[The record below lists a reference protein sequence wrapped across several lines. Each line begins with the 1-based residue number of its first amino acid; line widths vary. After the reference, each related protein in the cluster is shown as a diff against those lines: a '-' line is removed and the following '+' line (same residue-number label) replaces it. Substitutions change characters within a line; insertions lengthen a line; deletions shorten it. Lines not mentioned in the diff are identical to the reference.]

1 MKSKSSKARFLF
13 TSSEQSADAYYL
25 TGVFIPD
32 PFLCGVI
39 RGRSFAVVNRLE
51 YRRVKE
57 QSKLDSVYF
66 LETLQIEASKLL
78 KIEVSEVGPA
88 ELIYYILSRYKISKS
103 IEIPDIFP
111 AIYYARLQVLGV
123 KITICKDL
131 FFPQRA
137 IKCDDEAQAI
147 RDGNAASA
155 AGIRAAEK
163 VLRMASIEGKLI
175 KYKGCTLTSDSLR
188 QVIDKACL
196 SKGAVA
202 NNTIVACGRQACD
215 PHQVGFG
222 PLRANELIII
232 DVFPRVRQTGYH
244 GDMTRTFLKGVANDA
259 QRSLVK
265 AVREAQL
272 AARER
277 IKAGVSGASV
287 HNAASRVFIE
297 RGFAT
302 ERRGDNYFG
311 FIHSTGHGL
320 GLDVHEYPSVSTSS
334 NRLRSGHVITVEPG
348 LYYPEIGACRIEDV
362 IRVTAKGGE
371 LLSSMHY
378 RWCFR

>member
-1 MKSKSSKARFLF
+1 MKSKSSEARFLY

-25 TGVFIPD
+25 TGVFVPD

-51 YRRVKE
+51 YRRVKK
-57 QSKLDSVYF
+57 QSKLDSVYL
-66 LETLQIEASKLL
+66 LETVQLEASKLL
-78 KIEVSEVGPA
+78 KIDVSTVGPA
-88 ELIYYILSRYKISKS
+88 ELIYYILRRYKLSKS
-103 IEIPDIFP
+103 LEVPASFP
-111 AIYYARLQVLGV
+111 AIYYARLQAMGV
-123 KITICKDL
+123 KIIIFEDP

-137 IKCDDEAQAI
+137 IKCDDEAFAI
-147 RDGNAASA
+147 RAGNAASA

-163 VLRMASIEGKLI
+163 VLRMASIEGKLL
-175 KYKGCTLTSDSLR
+175 KYKGRTLTSDLLR
-188 QVIDKACL
+188 QVIDEACL
-196 SKGAVA
+196 RKGAIA
-202 NNTIVACGRQACD
+202 NNTIVAGGLQACD
-215 PHQVGFG
+215 PHEVGFG

-232 DVFPRVRQTGYH
+232 DVFPRVRRTGYH

-259 QRSLVK
+259 QRALVN

-272 AARER
+272 AARKR
-277 IKAGVSGASV
+277 IKAGVSAASV
-287 HNAASRVFIE
+287 HKAATKVFTE
-297 RGFAT
+297 RGFVT

-320 GLDVHEYPSVSTSS
+320 GLDVHEYPPISASS
-334 NRLRSGHVITVEPG
+334 NRLRTGHVITVEPG

-362 IRVTAKGGE
+362 IRVTAEGGE

>member
-1 MKSKSSKARFLF
+1 MKSKSSEARFLY
-13 TSSEQSADAYYL
+13 TSSEQSADAFYL
-25 TGVFIPD
+25 TGVFVPD
-32 PFLCGVI
+32 PFLCGSI
-39 RGRSFAVVNRLE
+39 RGRSFAVINRLE
-51 YRRVKE
+51 YRRVKKH
-57 QSKLDSVYF
+57 SKLDSVYL
-66 LETLQIEASKLL
+66 LEILQLEASKLL
-78 KIEVSEVGPA
+78 KIDVSTVGPA
-88 ELIYYILSRYKISKS
+88 ELICYILKRYKISKS
-103 IEIPDIFP
+103 VEVPASFP
-111 AIYYARLQVLGV
+111 AIYYARLQAMGV
-123 KITICKDL
+123 RLVILEDP

-137 IKCDDEAQAI
+137 IKCDDEVLAI
-147 RDGNAASA
+147 RAGNAASA

-163 VLRMASIEGKLI
+163 VLRMASIEGKLL
-175 KYKGCTLTSDSLR
+175 KYKGRTLTSDSLR

-196 SKGAVA
+196 RKGAIA
-202 NNTIVACGRQACD
+202 SNTIVAGGLQACD
-215 PHQVGFG
+215 PHEVGFG

-244 GDMTRTFLKGVANDA
+244 GDMTRTFLKGLANDA
-259 QRSLVK
+259 QRALVI

-287 HNAASRVFIE
+287 HKAASKVFTE
-297 RGFAT
+297 HGFVT

-320 GLDVHEYPSVSTSS
+320 GLDVHEHPRISTSS

-362 IRVTAKGGE
+362 IRVTAEGGE

>member
-1 MKSKSSKARFLF
+1 MKSKSSEARFLY

-25 TGVFIPD
+25 TGVFVPD

-51 YRRVKE
+51 YRRVKKL
-57 QSKLDSVYF
+57 SNLDSVYL
-66 LETLQIEASKLL
+66 LETLQLEASKLL
-78 KIEVSEVGPA
+78 KIDVSAAGPA
-88 ELIYYILSRYKISKS
+88 ELIYYILSRYKLSKS
-103 IEIPDIFP
+103 VEVPASFP
-111 AIYYARLQVLGV
+111 AIYYARLQAMGV
-123 KITICKDL
+123 KIIIFEDP

-137 IKCDDEAQAI
+137 IKCDDEVFAI
-147 RDGNAASA
+147 RAGNAASA

-163 VLRMASIEGKLI
+163 VLRMASIEGKLL
-175 KYKGCTLTSDSLR
+175 KYKGRTLTSDSLR

-196 SKGAVA
+196 RKGAIA
-202 NNTIVACGRQACD
+202 SNTIVAGGLQACD
-215 PHQVGFG
+215 PHEVGFG

-259 QRSLVK
+259 QRALVN

-272 AARER
+272 SARKR
-277 IKAGVSGASV
+277 IKAGVNGASV
-287 HNAASRVFIE
+287 HKAACKVFTE
-297 RGFAT
+297 RGFVT

-320 GLDVHEYPSVSTSS
+320 GLDVHEHPPISASS
-334 NRLRSGHVITVEPG
+334 NRLRTGHVITVEPG

-362 IRVTAKGGE
+362 IRVTAEGGE